1 LIKLNIDEAK
11 EAECILDYLSDIDG
25 LEDKVNRLKEAFMPI
40 IENEKGKEFK
50 RKLDVKIS
58 WNNFAP
64 HREVSKAITAL
75 TNSVSLYEEAKQEI
89 ITYQRVQ
96 QDILHALELTDL
108 SEVELVKL
116 MKELQEIRIYR
127 RQAKNFVESVEPLVT
142 FARNNK
148 AMIKELGKV
157 HGELTKIIQTI
168 SDRKYYVREKKTL
181 ADAFKEADHMYER
194 MERLSLVNC
203 NH

>member
-1 LIKLNIDEAK
+1 LIKLDINEAY
-11 EAECILDYLSDIDG
+11 EAESIFNYLSDIDG
-25 LEDKVNRLKEAFMPI
+25 LEDKAKRLQEIFMPI

-58 WNNFAP
+58 WKNFVP

-75 TNSVSLYEEAKQEI
+75 TNSISLYEEAKQEI
-89 ITYQRVQ
+89 LTYQRVQ

-127 RQAKNFVESVEPLVT
+127 RQAKNFMESVEPLVK
-142 FARNNK
+142 FANNHK
-148 AMIKELGKV
+148 STLKELGKV
-157 HGELTKIIQTI
+157 QGELNKITQSINERQ
-168 SDRKYYVREKKTL
+168 YYVREKKAL

-194 MERLSLVNC
+194 MERLSLKC
-203 NH
+203 NR